1 MPGPTISETPPW
13 PWPCSIG
20 SSTGPSSSRSRAPPT
35 VPTAREPAPPPNH
48 ASHTATVFVDQFSPP
63 KWTSP
68 KPAATR
74 GIAMR
79 VRSTED
85 GMGPGPLAVGQI
97 VENVPGLVN
106 LTALDARGAP
116 EGVVDRTAERF
127 RAVENH
133 QQRPVG
139 A

>member
-1 MPGPTISETPPW
+1 M
-13 PWPCSIG
+13 
-20 SSTGPSSSRSRAPPT
+20 
-35 VPTAREPAPPPNH
+35 
-48 ASHTATVFVDQFSPP
+48 
-63 KWTSP
+63 
-68 KPAATR
+68 R
-74 GIAMR
+74 GILQGDR
-79 VRSTED
+79 WGDRRSYAFLRGRPLRDRGRASVGVVMSPEPPENFNIERDIPD